1 MRIARSRYSL
11 SQLQSP
17 TLRTLDL
24 EASISQATT
33 TTTTIEDAKLTRQT
47 SKRET
52 KAPEQTTNLPN
63 RTSRVRP
70 HKTQVL
76 YCHQASRIPN
86 PTLREGLGRLTHRSI
101 ARRWRCHRLRAC
113 PLSRA
118 ASASSVKGQRA
129 IRVSSLRTSKEQQE
143 LPTVPLNSMTTRRK
157 EMVKLTAERFGSTIP
172 AILQRI

>member
-1 MRIARSRYSL
+1 MIADCSLSLSL

-33 TTTTIEDAKLTRQT
+33 TTRTILDAKLTRET
-47 SKRET
+47 SKRT

-76 YCHQASRIPN
+76 YCHQASRNPN

-129 IRVSSLRTSKEQQE
+129 IRVSGLRTSKERQE
-143 LPTVPLNSMTTRRK
+143 FVPLNSMTTRRK

>member
-1 MRIARSRYSL
+1 MIADCSLSL

-17 TLRTLDL
+17 ILLTLEV

-52 KAPEQTTNLPN
+52 QAPGQTTKLPN

-70 HKTQVL
+70 HKTQLL

-86 PTLREGLGRLTHRSI
+86 PTLRDGFGWRTHRSI
-101 ARRWRCHRLRAC
+101 ARRWRCHRLRAR
-113 PLSRA
+113 PLSRM
-118 ASASSVKGQRA
+118 SSSVKGQRA
-129 IRVSSLRTSKEQQE
+129 IRVSGLRTGKEQQE
-143 LPTVPLNSMTTRRK
+143 LPTVPLSSTTTRRK
-157 EMVKLTAERFGSTIP
+157 EMVKLTAERFGSTIA